1 VQWNVKTNR
10 RREIRRGEAKPDV
23 MVLLPKLA
31 EKDAEV
37 ERLQNKRNRL
47 VEEKNDLM
55 AKIAQLEWLGGK

>member
-1 VQWNVKTNR
+1 
-10 RREIRRGEAKPDV
+10 
-23 MVLLPKLA
+23 
-31 EKDAEV
+31 V